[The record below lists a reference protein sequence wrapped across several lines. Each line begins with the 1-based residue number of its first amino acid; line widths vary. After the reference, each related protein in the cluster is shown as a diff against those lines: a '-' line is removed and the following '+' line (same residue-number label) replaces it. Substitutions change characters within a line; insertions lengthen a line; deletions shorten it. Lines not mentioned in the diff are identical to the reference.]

1 MSWLFLHLNGNPFGS
16 AVLAGLFLL
25 AVMFGVHQGFVPVY
39 FALVDAQG
47 FNSLFPILA
56 MAGAGQV
63 DFGENYVQEALR
75 KAWEKRHTLREERYL
90 QTWVVR
96 ILINECRMLCRRSA
110 RMVPVEEV
118 HAASG
123 DEALLR
129 EALFSLEEKLRT
141 PILLHYIEGYSVEE
155 TARALR
161 MPQGTVKSRMA
172 RGRAK
177 LREMLQEE
185 VFEA

>member
-1 MSWLFLHLNGNPFGS
+1 MTSED
-16 AVLAGLFLL
+16 
-25 AVMFGVHQGFVPVY
+25 
-39 FALVDAQG
+39 FARRITTMTPTLYRVACSYLRQPSDREDA
-47 FNSLFPILA
+47 
-56 MAGAGQV
+56 
-63 DFGENYVQEALR
+63 VQEALR
-75 KAWEKRHTLREERYL
+75 KAWEKRGSLREERYL

-96 ILINECRMLCRRSA
+96 ILINECRLLCRRSA

-118 HAASG
+118 RAASG

>member
-1 MSWLFLHLNGNPFGS
+1 MTSE
-16 AVLAGLFLL
+16 A
-25 AVMFGVHQGFVPVY
+25 
-39 FALVDAQG
+39 FARRITEMTPTLYRVACSYLRQPSDREDA
-47 FNSLFPILA
+47 
-56 MAGAGQV
+56 
-63 DFGENYVQEALR
+63 VQEALR

>member
-1 MSWLFLHLNGNPFGS
+1 VTSE
-16 AVLAGLFLL
+16 A
-25 AVMFGVHQGFVPVY
+25 
-39 FALVDAQG
+39 FARRITEMTPTLYRVACSYLRQPSDREDA
-47 FNSLFPILA
+47 
-56 MAGAGQV
+56 
-63 DFGENYVQEALR
+63 VQEALR

-118 HAASG
+118 RAASG

>member
-1 MSWLFLHLNGNPFGS
+1 MTSE
-16 AVLAGLFLL
+16 A
-25 AVMFGVHQGFVPVY
+25 
-39 FALVDAQG
+39 FARRITEMTPTLYRVACSYLRQPSDREDA
-47 FNSLFPILA
+47 
-56 MAGAGQV
+56 
-63 DFGENYVQEALR
+63 VQEALR

-110 RMVPVEEV
+110 RMVPVKEV
-118 HAASG
+118 RAASG

-177 LREMLQEE
+177 LREMLREE

>member
-1 MSWLFLHLNGNPFGS
+1 MTSEAFARRITEMTPTLYRVACSYLRQPS
-16 AVLAGLFLL
+16 DREDAV
-25 AVMFGVHQGFVPVY
+25 QK
-39 FALVDAQG
+39 
-47 FNSLFPILA
+47 
-56 MAGAGQV
+56 
-63 DFGENYVQEALR
+63 ALR

-118 HAASG
+118 RAASG

>member
-1 MSWLFLHLNGNPFGS
+1 MTSE
-16 AVLAGLFLL
+16 A
-25 AVMFGVHQGFVPVY
+25 
-39 FALVDAQG
+39 FARRITEMTPTLYRVACSYLRQPSDREDA
-47 FNSLFPILA
+47 
-56 MAGAGQV
+56 
-63 DFGENYVQEALR
+63 VQEALR

-118 HAASG
+118 RAASG

>member
-1 MSWLFLHLNGNPFGS
+1 MTSE
-16 AVLAGLFLL
+16 A
-25 AVMFGVHQGFVPVY
+25 
-39 FALVDAQG
+39 FARRITEMTPTLYRVACSYLRQPSDREDA
-47 FNSLFPILA
+47 
-56 MAGAGQV
+56 
-63 DFGENYVQEALR
+63 VQEALR

-118 HAASG
+118 RAASG

-177 LREMLQEE
+177 LRELLQEE

>member
-1 MSWLFLHLNGNPFGS
+1 MTSE
-16 AVLAGLFLL
+16 A
-25 AVMFGVHQGFVPVY
+25 
-39 FALVDAQG
+39 FARRITEMTPTLYRVACSYLRQPSDREDA
-47 FNSLFPILA
+47 
-56 MAGAGQV
+56 
-63 DFGENYVQEALR
+63 VQEALR

-110 RMVPVEEV
+110 RMVPVKEV
-118 HAASG
+118 RAASG